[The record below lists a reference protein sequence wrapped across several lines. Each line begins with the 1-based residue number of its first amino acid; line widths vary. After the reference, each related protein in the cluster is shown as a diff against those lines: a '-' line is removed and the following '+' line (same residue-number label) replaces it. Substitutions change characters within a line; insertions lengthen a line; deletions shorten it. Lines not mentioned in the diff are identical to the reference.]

1 MNRIFWEMPKAVV
14 TVILLWSLLLSLIW
28 FPGWLD
34 IAERYKLGVLGMLLA
49 WLVGVVLWKAY
60 AFGFVKERTAE
71 RLKELWQDNRIEDA
85 RYEILSTSIPDDIK
99 RGNFEIYQAPVPVTF
114 NPLPKEIAPK
124 WLLRRWPGFDEY
136 KKRHPKHADVFLSI
150 LEVLSHYDSLPA
162 THYKDGHGGYSLAEH
177 SMNVVVLMSRIGHK
191 FRYYGVYDK
200 EGKLIHGL
208 ESESTIRRGYYQFN
222 QNDPLLP
229 LVALGHDLGKILA
242 FIYDPPSRGR
252 WSSLM
257 KQLRNLLGV
266 KHKPELIEVVP
277 GRLDHD
283 VLSKRA
289 LMLIP
294 ELFSLPVSDRQ
305 DFLAA
310 VGYHHH
316 HAFWGETDGHMMTPL
331 PWSEVITDRQHALAA
346 LIDYVD
352 EQTARLESGERIRPF
367 FVPEKYRQ
375 KTSEGQT
382 AEEPKEDKKRVRKK
396 NAQHQ
401 QPENQKDNGSNKGVR
416 EAASTTEKEDVVE
429 HGQDDS
435 VRNEHEEEVNN
446 RQSDQQAFQWFEEM
460 LREFS
465 GRRKVHSGLNA
476 QDEWIFVDDRFWRD
490 WLYKTNKPVSS
501 PETLAVTAEGW
512 VHPITMSLLD
522 ALKEKGAVPTD
533 DEVPLYCVSVEKKDG
548 SKLIR
553 DPVIVVNQRAFSLPI
568 KIGQSRLRLMIE
580 GVSGQADIADDVSA
594 QSNAGSCN
602 KSPEKAGETDGG
614 IPKKICVDAFIEWV
628 GQVQRMEH
636 QEIAPFKEKRKGGQV
651 YALVDPLAIP
661 ERYMGCLPEIGA
673 DPRIT
678 LIEDSGMIQVPV
690 SL

>member
-1 MNRIFWEMPKAVV
+1 MNRIFWEMPKAVI
-14 TVILLWSLLLSLIW
+14 TVILLWSLLLSIFW

-34 IAERYKLGVLGMLLA
+34 VAERYRLGVLGMLLA
-49 WLVGVVLWKAY
+49 WIVGVVLWKAY
-60 AFGFVKERTAE
+60 AFGFARERTMDGI
-71 RLKELWQDNRIEDA
+71 KGLWQDNRINDA

-99 RGNFEIYQAPVPVTF
+99 RGDFEVYEAPVPATF
-114 NPLPKEIAPK
+114 NPLPKKIAPK
-124 WLLRRWPGFDEY
+124 WLLRKWNGFQEY
-136 KKRHPKHADVFLSI
+136 KERFPEHADVFLSI
-150 LEVLSHYDSLPA
+150 LEVLAHYDCLPA
-162 THYKDGHGGYSLAEH
+162 THHKGGHGGYSLAEH

-191 FRYYGVYDK
+191 FRYYGVYDRD
-200 EGKLIHGL
+200 GKLVHGL
-208 ESESTIRRGYYQFN
+208 ESDEAKAKGFYQFS
-222 QNDPLLP
+222 QNDPILP
-229 LVALGHDLGKILA
+229 LVALGHDLGKVLA
-242 FIYDPPSRGR
+242 FLYDLPEEHW
-252 WSSLM
+252 WSSLA
-257 KQLRNLLGV
+257 KQARNLLGIR
-266 KHKPELIEVVP
+266 HKPSLIDVVP

-294 ELFSLPVSDRQ
+294 ELFSLPVGDRQ
-305 DFLAA
+305 DLLAA

-316 HAFWGETDGHMMTPL
+316 HAFWGETDGRMMTPL
-331 PWSEVITDRQHALAA
+331 PWSEAISDRQHALAA

-352 EQTARLESGERIRPF
+352 EQTARLESGERIQPF
-367 FVPEKYRQ
+367 FVPEKYRKSTKNEKAQDVAESKERKTTSKRTASHTKERAKETGESVSEQ
-375 KTSEGQT
+375 KEEVIKRRHENEGRNTQ
-382 AEEPKEDKKRVRKK
+382 E
-396 NAQHQ
+396 
-401 QPENQKDNGSNKGVR
+401 GSV
-416 EAASTTEKEDVVE
+416 AD
-429 HGQDDS
+429 
-435 VRNEHEEEVNN
+435 VRN
-446 RQSDQQAFQWFEEM
+446 DQIAFQWFEEM

-465 GRRKVHSGLNA
+465 GRRKVHSGMNA

-512 VHPITMSLLD
+512 VHPVTMSLLD

-594 QSNAGSCN
+594 QSNAGSGN

-661 ERYMGCLPEIGA
+661 ERYMDCLSEIGA

-678 LIEDSGMIQVPV
+678 LMEDSGMIQVPV
-690 SL
+690 LL